1 MRKFAHLFLFCA
13 NITPITSE
21 SESLTPDICLFS
33 HPKNVMINNMK
44 NDFAHP
50 ALNVQKDKPLVYT
63 AMSKHLF
70 YYRMFISVFVLENG
84 GVPLNPFMVFD
95 YFLLDA
101 VDRDLVREGNNNLV
115 KRCDEIWVFGAI
127 SNGVLAEIQ
136 IANEQSKT
144 VRFFAIEKPHKIVE
158 TTKDKVEMEAEVS
171 EMRHLL

>member
-1 MRKFAHLFLFCA
+1 MK
-13 NITPITSE
+13 E
-21 SESLTPDICLFS
+21 SFT
-33 HPKNVMINNMK
+33 
-44 NDFAHP
+44 HP
-50 ALNVQKDKPLVYT
+50 ALKTQEDKPLIYT

-70 YYRMFISVFVLENG
+70 YYRMFISVFVLKNG
-84 GVPLNPFMVFD
+84 GIPLNPFMVFD

-136 IANEQSKT
+136 IANEQDKA
-144 VRFFAIEKPHKIVE
+144 VRYFEIQTPHKIAE
-158 TTKDKVEMEAEVS
+158 TTKNKIDMEAEVA

>member
-1 MRKFAHLFLFCA
+1 MK
-13 NITPITSE
+13 
-21 SESLTPDICLFS
+21 ESLE
-33 HPKNVMINNMK
+33 
-44 NDFAHP
+44 HP
-50 ALNVQKDKPLVYT
+50 ALNLTSNKPLVYT

-136 IANEQSKT
+136 IANEQNKT
-144 VRFFAIEKPHKIVE
+144 VRYFAIEKPHNITE
-158 TTKDKVEMEAEVS
+158 TTKDKVEMEDEVAS
-171 EMRHLL
+171 MRHLL

>member
-1 MRKFAHLFLFCA
+1 M
-13 NITPITSE
+13 N
-21 SESLTPDICLFS
+21 
-33 HPKNVMINNMK
+33 
-44 NDFAHP
+44 NDFKHP

-70 YYRMFISVFVLENG
+70 YFRMFISAFVLKNG

-115 KRCDEIWVFGAI
+115 KRCDDIWIFGAV

-136 IANEQSKT
+136 IANEQGKKVRYFTIKKT
-144 VRFFAIEKPHKIVE
+144 AQYC
-158 TTKDKVEMEAEVS
+158 
-171 EMRHLL
+171 